1 MTEGVEPSGP
11 ADISGPRSEA
21 AGDGSGSSALRVG
34 SSGLPGR
41 TGVVAQFERMVEAI
55 RRGDDAL
62 VEATIISISQ
72 RSRLLTPLTFV
83 VGAFVMLF
91 QGVKL
96 LVTNWRLSLIQ
107 ILPAM
112 LIWLAMLDLK
122 IHMLRGKQL
131 HVIRGPVLIPVI
143 LALAL
148 VTAGAYYLNAVFA
161 FSVSKGGK
169 PEIRPA
175 FAQARRH
182 RVTIVGWGL
191 VIGLAL
197 GFATTVTARWGRG
210 WFGLFLGIVV
220 AVMMVTY
227 VAVPARLIGVRP
239 DRSRRDKLTAT
250 AVGGALGAVV
260 CSPPYL
266 LGRIGIVL
274 LGNKTLFFLGVILL
288 VIAVPLQTG
297 AVTATKAVKF
307 SAKLVTGQAGEM
319 TAVGRP
325 DAASTPVAVTVGQ
338 EAAPDPF
345 LPDLLPDP
353 PDRLS

>member
-1 MTEGVEPSGP
+1 MIV
-11 ADISGPRSEA
+11 
-21 AGDGSGSSALRVG
+21 
-34 SSGLPGR
+34 
-41 TGVVAQFERMVEAI
+41 AI
-55 RRGDDAL
+55 RNGDDAL
-62 VEATIISISQ
+62 VESTIISISQ

-83 VGAFVMLF
+83 VGAFAMLF

-96 LVTNWRLSLIQ
+96 LVTNWRLTLIQ

-122 IHMLRGKQL
+122 IHMFRGKQL

-143 LALAL
+143 VALAL
-148 VTAGAYYLNAVFA
+148 LTSGAYYLNAVFA
-161 FSVSKGGK
+161 FSVSKSGK

-175 FAQARRH
+175 FAQARQYRT
-182 RVTIVGWGL
+182 TILGWGF

-197 GFATTVTARWGRG
+197 GFATTVSSRWGKG
-210 WFGLFLGIVV
+210 WFGLTLGIVV
-220 AVMMVTY
+220 GVMMITY
-227 VAVPARLIGVRP
+227 VAVPARLIGIKS

-274 LGNKTLFFLGVILL
+274 LGNKSLFFLGIILL
-288 VIAVPLQTG
+288 VIAIPLQTG

-307 SAKLVTGQAGEM
+307 SAKLVTTQAAEVAG
-319 TAVGRP
+319 VGGRSATTSGITSVAMVRP
-325 DAASTPVAVTVGQ
+325 D
-338 EAAPDPF
+338 EAPIPT
-345 LPDLLPDP
+345 DP
-353 PDRLS
+353 PGPD